1 MNARDGDDDDTLIAA
16 ALGGDNAAF
25 SALMGRHKQPLYRF
39 VRRYVGD
46 ADESFDLVQET
57 FVAGWSALNTF
68 EHGRPFAVWLRR
80 IALNKCRDWGRR
92 RQVRRFFFTAAPLEA
107 ADTLSSAPADDG
119 PKSSAIGS
127 TRRGDR
133 RPPRRAQRAA
143 SAHRLR
149 RDVAS
154 RSCRSSRAQRQ
165 GGRNARIPRQAE
177 AARNTE
183 ALRLVRPPTAK
194 GLRDARA
201 YL

>member
-119 PKSSAIGS
+119 PNQARLAALDAAI
-127 TRRGDR
+127 
-133 RPPRRAQRAA
+133 AA
-143 SAHRLR
+143 LPAALKEPLLLTVFEEMS
-149 RDVAS
+149 
-154 RSCRSSRAQRQ
+154 
-165 GGRNARIPRQAE
+165 QAE
-177 AARNTE
+177 AADLLGLSAKAVETRVYR
-183 ALRLVRPPTAK
+183 AKRKLRETLK
-194 GLRDARA
+194 LSD
-201 YL
+201 